1 MNLYSQND
9 LEQLDPALFKN
20 PTAEYGERR
29 SDHGTANSTA
39 PNCCAD
45 GYSEGDGCMSSNQPV
60 EKGEHD
66 RDNRPELKVASF
78 SVAVNRKRSGQKTT
92 TWYRCTAWGV
102 VAEHAVMYLKKGSKV
117 LIEGSGLRASAY
129 LGKDGQPH
137 TSLELT
143 ADRITFLDSVPLD
156 GEGDEIPM

>member
-1 MNLYSQND
+1 MSYERIILVGNLED
-9 LEQLDPALFKN
+9 APEQRN
-20 PTAEYGERR
+20 
-29 SDHGTANSTA
+29 AN
-39 PNCCAD
+39 
-45 GYSEGDGCMSSNQPV
+45 GQPV
-60 EKGEHD
+60 T
-66 RDNRPELKVASF
+66 SF
-78 SVAVNRKRSGQKTT
+78 SLAVNRKRSGQKTT

-117 LIEGSGLRASAY
+117 LVEGSGLRASAY